1 MVRVYVLYLSP
12 LNYTAHNAGLLTDV
26 TPTATSEDDDVVQY
40 SDILPRKTL
49 PSGATFVLR
58 EEPTPPSLRAKSVL
72 L

>member
-1 MVRVYVLYLSP
+1 MVRVYILYLSP

-26 TPTATSEDDDVVQY
+26 TPTATSEDDVVQY

-49 PSGATFVLR
+49 PSGATFLLR
-58 EEPTPPSLRAKSVL
+58 EEPTPPSLGAKSVL